1 MAQTQERLLSQ
12 TAAHRERGAFTGQ
25 TEKRT
30 TAPSPAM
37 AGMMADAGAS
47 LVARGVGAVA
57 LATIGLIHL
66 LDAPGKLGE
75 TPYMFWLYL
84 ALIAGCLLGAA
95 LLLRAHSRASWAMAA
110 VLGVSPFLGYVL
122 DRTTGLPGATG
133 DIGNWTEPLGMASL
147 FVETCV
153 ITLSVYGFTLLRRTP
168 SRV

>member
-1 MAQTQERLLSQ
+1 MAQTQERLLAQ
-12 TAAHRERGAFTGQ
+12 TPARRERGASTGQ

-30 TAPSPAM
+30 MAPSPAM
-37 AGMMADAGAS
+37 EATMADAGAS
-47 LVARGVGAVA
+47 IVARGVGAVG

-66 LDAPGKLGE
+66 LDAPGKLDE

-95 LLLRAHSRASWAMAA
+95 LLLRAHSRAGWAMTAL
-110 VLGVSPFLGYVL
+110 LGASPFLGYVL

-147 FVETCV
+147 FVEVCV
-153 ITLSVYGFTLLRRTP
+153 IALSVYGFTLLRRT
-168 SRV
+168 SSHI

>member
-47 LVARGVGAVA
+47 LVARGVGAVG
-57 LATIGLIHL
+57 LATIGLIH
-66 LDAPGKLGE
+66 
-75 TPYMFWLYL
+75 
-84 ALIAGCLLGAA
+84 LLGAA

-153 ITLSVYGFTLLRRTP
+153 IALSVYGFTLLRRTP